1 MEFFDIVYRC
11 QKDLLNKGLVDDDQG
26 VYLMALL
33 AQPDLFKLNYLGK
46 NKWFDVFKKYDQ
58 SSKLSCVDQFK
69 KLIGRY

>member
-1 MEFFDIVYRC
+1 
-11 QKDLLNKGLVDDDQG
+11 
-26 VYLMALL
+26 MALL
-33 AQPDLFKLNYLGK
+33 EQPDLFKLNYLGK